1 MISLKN
7 PTRQTKMLL
16 FGLTAFVLATMVIV
30 FLGKSE
36 FGNGAKAQFEKRN
49 KEAVQLSMQIDNAT
63 NPAWIRT
70 AWKQVEKDNV
80 EDAAYALKHGMS
92 FIPPIVFKCG

>member
-16 FGLTAFVLATMVIV
+16 FGLSAFVLATMVIV
-30 FLGKSE
+30 FLSKSD
-36 FGNGAKAQFEKRN
+36 GNGAKAQFKKRN

-70 AWKQVEKDNV
+70 ACKQLKTDNV
-80 EDAAYALKHGMS
+80 EDADYALKHGMS
-92 FIPPIVFKCG
+92 FMPPVVFKCG

>member
-16 FGLTAFVLATMVIV
+16 FGLTAFVLATIVIV
-30 FLGKSE
+30 FLSKSG
-36 FGNGAKAQFEKRN
+36 GNGAKAQFEKRN

-70 AWKQVEKDNV
+70 ACKQVEKDNV
-80 EDAAYALKHGMS
+80 EDAGYALKHGMS
-92 FIPPIVFKCG
+92 FIPPIGFKCGS

>member
-30 FLGKSE
+30 FVSKSD
-36 FGNGAKAQFEKRN
+36 GNGAKAQFEKRN
-49 KEAVQLSMQIDNAT
+49 KEAVQLSMLIDKAT

-70 AWKQVEKDNV
+70 ACKQVEKDNA
-80 EDAAYALKHGMS
+80 ENAGYALKHGLS
-92 FIPPIVFKCG
+92 FMPPVVFKCG